1 VTHQKV
7 AQDPT
12 RTPRESIRPSL
23 DATLM
28 LVKDKDGSTLNH
40 ASLTVDQ
47 PPGHTGNHARP
58 GGLEYQERIECR
70 LYVSLE
76 RWIGHWL

>member
-1 VTHQKV
+1 
-7 AQDPT
+7 
-12 RTPRESIRPSL
+12 
-23 DATLM
+23 M